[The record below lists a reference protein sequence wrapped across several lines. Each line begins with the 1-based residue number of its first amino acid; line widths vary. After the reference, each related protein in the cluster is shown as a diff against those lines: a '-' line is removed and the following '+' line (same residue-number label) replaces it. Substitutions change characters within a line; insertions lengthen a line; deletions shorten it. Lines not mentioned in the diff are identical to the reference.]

1 MSDREHALKE
11 HMQEEEI
18 EKKPPKFTKNLVDF
32 SVQTNLKSSRNT
44 QKLILRPLVDPHLD
58 GFVVLSPEDAKELTP
73 DMIGFLQLES
83 KAHKEPKI
91 VKFEIDE
98 NVRSGEMC
106 LSKELYDNLR
116 IQTERV
122 SVKIYPRKPVVIDNA
137 TLAVKPI
144 SGSDTFQ
151 IVASLRKN
159 LTRLQTLLQNYVIT
173 EGLTITWP
181 KLNAEMR
188 VDRIDPPIMDLE
200 QVSVFDFKK
209 PKFLT
214 LKPDGAVQFNTIL
227 IIDNSKS
234 MIARDLEVRN
244 VKSTVER
251 IKAAFNNEKLDD
263 FLSQFKDGNNVKRQS
278 GAFFAALSYLSE
290 KARIDMGEIVSM
302 IVFADHAEVMKVD
315 NKPYVI
321 TEARS
326 KKTMNRLVEDIVD
339 DLDEKIGVATNMA
352 EAIEKCTEIID
363 NIPKSKRSNPLMII
377 LLTDGFDTS
386 QRLKEAVVETLAGNE
401 NIVLHAVGLGPY
413 VNRKEL
419 VEISAICGGEFFLPD
434 NLGELLDWYS
444 CRAKDLSVRVS
455 ETHTTFDEEYYN

>member
-11 HMQEEEI
+11 RMQEEKL
-18 EKKPPKFTKNLVDF
+18 EKKSIEFTKDLFDF
-32 SVQTNLKSSRNT
+32 SVQTSLKSSRNT
-44 QKLILRPLVDPHLD
+44 EKLILKPLVDPNLD

-83 KAHKEPKI
+83 RTHKQPKI

-106 LSKELYDNLR
+106 LSRELYDNLR

-122 SVKIYPRKPVVIDNA
+122 SVKIYQKKPVVIDNA
-137 TLAVKPI
+137 TLAVKPL

-151 IVASLRKN
+151 IVATLRKN

-173 EGLTITWP
+173 EGMTITWP

-188 VDRIDPPIMDLE
+188 VDRIDPPIKDPG

-214 LKPDGAVQFNTIL
+214 LKPDGTVQFNTIL

-244 VKSTVER
+244 VKPTIDR
-251 IKAAFNNEKLDD
+251 IKAAFNNEKLDK
-263 FLSQFKDGNNVKRQS
+263 FLAQFKEGNNVKRQS

-302 IVFADHAEVMKVD
+302 IVFADDAEIMSVD
-315 NKPYVI
+315 NRPYVI
-321 TEARS
+321 TESRS
-326 KKTMNRLVEDIVD
+326 MKTMSKLTEDIVV
-339 DLDEKIGVATNMA
+339 DLDERIGVATNMA
-352 EAIEKCTEIID
+352 LAIEKCSEIIE
-363 NIPKSKRSNPLMII
+363 NIPKSKRNNPLMII

-386 QRLKEAVVETLAGNE
+386 QRVKEAVIETLAGNE

-419 VEISAICGGEFFLPD
+419 VEISALCGGEFFLPD
-434 NLGELLDWYS
+434 NLGELLDWYN

-455 ETHTTFDEEYYN
+455 ESHTTFNEEFHN